1 MKATP
6 NSAAASRITSSRLK
20 SFRRSCRRVEL
31 RRYNRRFSLAIQ
43 ELPLRILLALLL
55 VLSSHAASAQGWPSR
70 PIRVV
75 VPFPPGGATDI
86 AARPVADRLSQ
97 ALGQSLVVENR
108 GGAGGNIGAEL
119 VARSAPD
126 GYTVLITADA
136 IVSNPHTYKNLG
148 YQPLKDFVPVV
159 QLSRQPVVLAA
170 HPSVGV
176 NTVAELVALAKQKP
190 GMGFAHSGAGSQQHM
205 TGEWFAKLA
214 GIQLT
219 QIPYKGG
226 GQAITDLVAGQ
237 VPLGS
242 LGSSPLIPHYKA
254 GKLRLLAQSTRT
266 RSATLPDVPTYEEAG
281 YKGLVIEQW
290 LGVLVPAGTAG
301 EIVTRLN
308 AEINKAL
315 AEPIL
320 RERYFQAALEPVG
333 GTAEQFGKLI
343 REDYD
348 KYARLVKDLN
358 IRVE

>member
-1 MKATP
+1 MKVL
-6 NSAAASRITSSRLK
+6 S
-20 SFRRSCRRVEL
+20 
-31 RRYNRRFSLAIQ
+31 
-43 ELPLRILLALLL
+43 ALLL
-55 VLSSHAASAQGWPSR
+55 SIAAQVASAQGWPSK
-70 PIRVV
+70 PIRFV
-75 VPFPPGGATDI
+75 VPVPPGGSTDI
-86 AARPVADRLSQ
+86 ATRPVADRLSQ
-97 ALGQSLVVENR
+97 ALGQPVVVENR
-108 GGAGGNIGAEL
+108 SGAGGNIGNEL

-126 GYTVLITADA
+126 GYTVLVATDA
-136 IVSNPHTYKNLG
+136 VASAPHTYRNPG
-148 YQPLKDFVPVV
+148 YQTLKDFAPVV
-159 QLSRQPVVLAA
+159 LLSRQPVVLAA
-170 HPSVGV
+170 HPSLGV
-176 NTVAELVALAKQKP
+176 SSVAELVALAKQKP

-254 GKLRLLAQSTRT
+254 GKLKLLAQSTRT
-266 RSATLPDVPTYEEAG
+266 RSAALPEVPTYEEAG

-290 LGVLVPAGTAG
+290 LGVMVPAGTPA
-301 EIVTRLN
+301 EIVARLN
-308 AEINKAL
+308 GEINKAL
-315 AEPIL
+315 ADPAL
-320 RERYFQAALEPVG
+320 RERYFQAAQEPVG
-333 GTAEQFGKLI
+333 GTPEQFGRLL